1 MPPSFA
7 EEGDETRVIRSP
19 DGREIQV
26 RALLQEIYE
35 ALAEKGYDPIRQLAS
50 YLTTGEPAYI
60 TAHKGARVKAARL
73 DRNAV
78 LEELL
83 RHYLT

>member
-7 EEGDETRVIRSP
+7 DEADETRIIRPP
-19 DGREIQV
+19 DGQEVQV
-26 RALLQEIYE
+26 RAVLREIYE

-50 YLTTGEPAYI
+50 YLTTGEPVYI

-83 RHYLT
+83 RQYLT